1 MDFAQFVCCLSQTFS
16 EQFDVHSAVLE
27 STKRA
32 RDVDHDEKK
41 RKKLEVRA
49 CVAVSVWCG
58 SYTSIAEKGEEEAQE
73 GQEEVRQANA

>member
-1 MDFAQFVCCLSQTFS
+1 MCCWSQTFS

-41 RKKLEVRA
+41 RKKLEVNVLL
-49 CVAVSVWCG
+49 CQYSVDL
-58 SYTSIAEKGEEEAQE
+58 TPRLQKKEKKKLKKDKKKSAKLTLKS
-73 GQEEVRQANA
+73 VP